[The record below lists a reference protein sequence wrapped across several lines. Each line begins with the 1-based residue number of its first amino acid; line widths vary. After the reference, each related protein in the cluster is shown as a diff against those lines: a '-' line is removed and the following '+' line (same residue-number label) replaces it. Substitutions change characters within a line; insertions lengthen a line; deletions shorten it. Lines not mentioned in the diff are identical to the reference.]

1 MSQSRWMKEGQK
13 VGGLAELAFTAEA
26 LEAAWHVVLAND
38 SADGTLAPGTTR
50 FSENADAHI
59 EELAAQLADGRYSP
73 SLLTPVTLVSDTKER
88 VLHVP
93 SIRDRIVARAILAA
107 VTPLV
112 DPHLGPAAYAY
123 RPGLGVA
130 DAIQAVAALR
140 AEGLHTV
147 VRTDVRDCFPTLP
160 KDMALRRFSAIT
172 DDEGVYQIVA
182 ALLDRGFRQ
191 PSGGIRAVKGVAQG
205 CPLSPL
211 LANLILVDLDRALLR
226 QGFPA
231 IRYAD
236 DVLIAVQSSADA
248 QEATRLASATLEGFG
263 MELNSDKSRIT
274 SFEEGFTF
282 LGEDFGPR
290 YPPLIGD
297 HRIRDQA
304 RHVLYVGNQGGRI
317 RSSAGRIV
325 VESKDDA
332 RLLDIPSSQVARIV
346 CFGSVGLSAG
356 ARSWVLSNDVDV
368 IFASRKGNYLGTML
382 SHAQR
387 YRPARIRAQL
397 AASDGP
403 QASSLGRA
411 IVVAKI
417 TKQQVLLER
426 LNRRPGH
433 ERVADAVGQIESLIR
448 MVPGAN
454 SPMELMGLEGAA
466 AKFYFPCLGQLMP
479 ELMRFSERSRQP
491 PQDVPNA
498 ALSYLYT
505 ILLGECV
512 TALHAAGLDPAFG
525 LLHTDQKNRPSLAL
539 DLMEEFRP
547 WLVDQV
553 VAEAAIQRRLRPEHG
568 RREGTDGVLLTKQGK
583 EIVVDAYER
592 RLLGEVRGAIP
603 DFTGTRRRHIYR
615 QAQRLQAA
623 ISSPSITWTGLS
635 WRP

>member
-1 MSQSRWMKEGQK
+1 MGR
-13 VGGLAELAFTAEA
+13 LAELAFSSEG
-26 LEAAWHVVLAND
+26 LETAWHAVLAND
-38 SADGTLAPGTTR
+38 SADGALAPSTRR
-50 FSENADAHI
+50 FSEDVVAHLA
-59 EELAAQLADGRYSP
+59 ELEAQLADGSYSP
-73 SLLTPVTLVSDTKER
+73 SSLTPATIVSDKKER
-88 VLHVP
+88 VLHIP
-93 SIRDRIVARAILAA
+93 SVRDRIVARAILAA

-130 DAIQAVAALR
+130 DAIQAVVALR
-140 AEGLHTV
+140 AEGLGTLA
-147 VRTDVRDCFPTLP
+147 RIDVRDCFPTLP
-160 KDMALRRFSAIT
+160 KHVARKRFEVIVE
-172 DDEGVYQIVA
+172 DEEIHRLVD
-182 ALLDRGFRQ
+182 ALLGRVFRT
-191 PSGGIRAVKGVAQG
+191 PSGGLRTLDGVPQG

-211 LANLILVDLDRALLR
+211 LANLVLVDLDRSLLR
-226 QGFPA
+226 QGFPVV
-231 IRYAD
+231 RYAD
-236 DVLIAVQSSADA
+236 DVLVAVASTADA
-248 QEATRLASATLEGFG
+248 HEAIRVASTALKGLG
-263 MELNSDKSRIT
+263 MGINTDKARIT

-290 YPPLIGD
+290 YPPLID
-297 HRIRDQA
+297 NHRIREQPQ
-304 RHVLYVGNQGGRI
+304 HVLYVGAQGGRV
-317 RSSAGRIV
+317 RSNAGRIV

-332 RLLDIPSSQVARIV
+332 PLLDVPSSQVARLV

-356 ARSWVLSNDVDV
+356 ARSWALSNDVDV
-368 IFASRKGNYLGTML
+368 IFASRKGNYLGTLL

-387 YRPARIRAQL
+387 YRPARVRAQL

-403 QASSLGRA
+403 QAAVLGKA
-411 IVVAKI
+411 IVLAKI

-426 LNRRPGH
+426 LNRRRSH
-433 ERVADAVGQIESLIR
+433 ELVADAVGQLEALIR
-448 MVPGAN
+448 MVPDAG

-479 ELMRFSERSRQP
+479 ESMQFSQRSRQP

-498 ALSYLYT
+498 ALSYLYA

-525 LLHTDQKNRPSLAL
+525 LLHSDQKNRPSLAL

-553 VAEAAIQRRLRPEHG
+553 VAEAAIQQRLRPEHG
-568 RREGTDGVLLTKQGK
+568 HREGTDGVLLTKEGK
-583 EIVVDAYER
+583 EVVVDAYER
-592 RLLGEVRGAIP
+592 RLLGEVRGALP

-623 ISSPSITWTGLS
+623 ISSPNIAWTGLS

>member
-1 MSQSRWMKEGQK
+1 MGR
-13 VGGLAELAFTAEA
+13 LAELAFS
-26 LEAAWHVVLAND
+26 LEGLQTAWHAVLAND
-38 SADGTLAPGTTR
+38 SADGALAPSTRR
-50 FSENADAHI
+50 FSEDVVAHLA
-59 EELAAQLADGRYSP
+59 ELAAQLADGSYSP
-73 SLLTPVTLVSDTKER
+73 SLLTPATIVSDKKER

-93 SIRDRIVARAILAA
+93 SVRDRIVARAILAV

-112 DPHLGPAAYAY
+112 DPHLGPSAYAY

-140 AEGLHTV
+140 AEGLGTV
-147 VRTDVRDCFPTLP
+147 ARIDVRDCFPTLP
-160 KDMALRRFSAIT
+160 KHVALKRFEVIVE
-172 DDEGVYQIVA
+172 DEEIHRLVD
-182 ALLDRGFRQ
+182 ALLARVFRT
-191 PSGGIRAVKGVAQG
+191 PFGGLRTLDGVPQG

-211 LANLILVDLDRALLR
+211 LANLVLVDLDRSLLR
-226 QGFPA
+226 QGFPVV
-231 IRYAD
+231 RYAD
-236 DVLIAVQSSADA
+236 DVLVAVASTADA
-248 QEATRLASATLEGFG
+248 HEAIRVASSTLEGLG
-263 MELNSDKSRIT
+263 METNTEKARIT

-290 YPPLIGD
+290 YPPLID
-297 HRIRDQA
+297 NHRIHEQPQ
-304 RHVLYVGNQGGRI
+304 HVLYVGAQGGRV
-317 RSSAGRIV
+317 RSNAGRIV

-332 RLLDIPSSQVARIV
+332 PLLDVASSQVARLV

-356 ARSWVLSNDVDV
+356 ARSWALSNDVDV
-368 IFASRKGNYLGTML
+368 IFASRKGNYLGTLL

-387 YRPARIRAQL
+387 YRPARVRAQL

-403 QASSLGRA
+403 QAAVLGKA
-411 IVVAKI
+411 IVLAKI

-426 LNRRPGH
+426 LNRRRSH
-433 ERVADAVGQIESLIR
+433 ELVADAVGQLEALIR
-448 MVPGAN
+448 MVPDAG

-479 ELMRFSERSRQP
+479 ESMQFSQRSRQP

-498 ALSYLYT
+498 ALSYLYA

-525 LLHTDQKNRPSLAL
+525 LLHSDQKNRPSLAL

-553 VAEAAIQRRLRPEHG
+553 VAEAAIQQRLRAEHG
-568 RREGTDGVLLTKQGK
+568 RREGTDGVLLTKEGK
-583 EIVVDAYER
+583 EVVVDAYER
-592 RLLGEVRGAIP
+592 RLLGEVRGALP

-623 ISSPSITWTGLS
+623 ISSPNITWTGLS

>member
-1 MSQSRWMKEGQK
+1 
-13 VGGLAELAFTAEA
+13 
-26 LEAAWHVVLAND
+26 
-38 SADGTLAPGTTR
+38 
-50 FSENADAHI
+50 
-59 EELAAQLADGRYSP
+59 
-73 SLLTPVTLVSDTKER
+73 
-88 VLHVP
+88 
-93 SIRDRIVARAILAA
+93 
-107 VTPLV
+107 
-112 DPHLGPAAYAY
+112 
-123 RPGLGVA
+123 
-130 DAIQAVAALR
+130 
-140 AEGLHTV
+140 
-147 VRTDVRDCFPTLP
+147 
-160 KDMALRRFSAIT
+160 
-172 DDEGVYQIVA
+172 
-182 ALLDRGFRQ
+182 
-191 PSGGIRAVKGVAQG
+191 
-205 CPLSPL
+205 
-211 LANLILVDLDRALLR
+211 
-226 QGFPA
+226 
-231 IRYAD
+231 
-236 DVLIAVQSSADA
+236 
-248 QEATRLASATLEGFG
+248 
-263 MELNSDKSRIT
+263 MELNPDKTRVT
-274 SFEEGFTF
+274 TFEEGFTF

-290 YPPLIGD
+290 YPPLIDD
-297 HRIRDQA
+297 HRIHEQP
-304 RHVLYVGNQGGRI
+304 RHVLYVGAQGGRI
-317 RSSAGRIV
+317 RSSAGRVI

-332 RLLDIPSSQVARIV
+332 VLLNVPSSQVARIV

-368 IFASRKGNYLGTML
+368 IFASRKGNYLGTLL
-382 SHAQR
+382 SHGQR

-403 QASSLGRA
+403 QATLLGKA
-411 IVVAKI
+411 IVLAKI

-426 LNRRPGH
+426 LNRRPDH
-433 ERVADAVGQIESLIR
+433 ERVADAVGQLESLIH
-448 MVPGAN
+448 MVPDAH

-479 ELMRFSERSRQP
+479 ELMQFSERSRQP

-525 LLHTDQKNRPSLAL
+525 LLHTDQKNRPNLAL

-553 VAEAAIQRRLRPEHG
+553 VAEAVIQRRLRPEHG

-583 EIVVDAYER
+583 EVVVDAYER

-623 ISSPSITWTGLS
+623 ISSPSIIWTGLS

>member
-1 MSQSRWMKEGQK
+1 
-13 VGGLAELAFTAEA
+13 VGRLAELAFS
-26 LEAAWHVVLAND
+26 LEGLQTAWHAVLAND
-38 SADGTLAPGTTR
+38 SADGALAPSTRR
-50 FSENADAHI
+50 FSEDVVAHLA
-59 EELAAQLADGRYSP
+59 ELAAQLADGSYSP
-73 SLLTPVTLVSDTKER
+73 SLLTPATIVSDKKER

-93 SIRDRIVARAILAA
+93 SVRDRIVARAILAV

-112 DPHLGPAAYAY
+112 DPHLGPSAYAY

-140 AEGLHTV
+140 AEGLGTV
-147 VRTDVRDCFPTLP
+147 ARIDVRDCFPTLP
-160 KDMALRRFSAIT
+160 KHVALKRFEVIVE
-172 DDEGVYQIVA
+172 DEEIHRLVD
-182 ALLDRGFRQ
+182 ALLARVFRT
-191 PSGGIRAVKGVAQG
+191 PFGGLRTLDGVPQG

-211 LANLILVDLDRALLR
+211 LANLVLVDLDRSLLR
-226 QGFPA
+226 QGFPVV
-231 IRYAD
+231 RYAD
-236 DVLIAVQSSADA
+236 DVLVAVASTADA
-248 QEATRLASATLEGFG
+248 HEAIRVASSTLEGLG
-263 MELNSDKSRIT
+263 METNTEKARIT

-290 YPPLIGD
+290 YPPLID
-297 HRIRDQA
+297 NHRIHEQPQ
-304 RHVLYVGNQGGRI
+304 HVLYVGAQGGRV
-317 RSSAGRIV
+317 RSNAGRIV

-332 RLLDIPSSQVARIV
+332 PLLDVASSQVARLV

-356 ARSWVLSNDVDV
+356 ARSWALSNDVDV
-368 IFASRKGNYLGTML
+368 IFASRKGNYLGTLL

-387 YRPARIRAQL
+387 YRPARVRAQL

-403 QASSLGRA
+403 QAAVLGKA
-411 IVVAKI
+411 IVLAKI

-426 LNRRPGH
+426 LNRRRSH
-433 ERVADAVGQIESLIR
+433 ELVADAVGQLEALIR
-448 MVPGAN
+448 MVPDAG

-479 ELMRFSERSRQP
+479 ESMQFSQRSRQP

-498 ALSYLYT
+498 ALSYLYA

-525 LLHTDQKNRPSLAL
+525 LLHSDQKNRPSLAL

-553 VAEAAIQRRLRPEHG
+553 VAEAAIQQRLRAEHG
-568 RREGTDGVLLTKQGK
+568 RREGTDGVLLTKEGK
-583 EIVVDAYER
+583 EVVVDAYER
-592 RLLGEVRGAIP
+592 RLLGEVRGALP

-623 ISSPSITWTGLS
+623 ISSPNITWTGLS

>member
-1 MSQSRWMKEGQK
+1 MGR
-13 VGGLAELAFTAEA
+13 LAELAFS
-26 LEAAWHVVLAND
+26 LEGLQTAWHAVLAND
-38 SADGTLAPGTTR
+38 SADGALAPSTRR
-50 FSENADAHI
+50 FSEDVVAHLA
-59 EELAAQLADGRYSP
+59 ELAAQLADGSYSP
-73 SLLTPVTLVSDTKER
+73 SLLTPATIVSDKKER

-93 SIRDRIVARAILAA
+93 SVRDRIVARAILAA

-112 DPHLGPAAYAY
+112 DPHLGPSAYAY

-140 AEGLHTV
+140 AEGLGTV
-147 VRTDVRDCFPTLP
+147 ARIDVRDCFPTLP
-160 KDMALRRFSAIT
+160 KHVALKRFEVIVE
-172 DDEGVYQIVA
+172 DEEIHRLVD
-182 ALLDRGFRQ
+182 ALLARMFRT
-191 PSGGIRAVKGVAQG
+191 PFGGLRTLDGVPQG

-211 LANLILVDLDRALLR
+211 LANLVLVDLDRSLLR
-226 QGFPA
+226 QGFPVV
-231 IRYAD
+231 RYAD
-236 DVLIAVQSSADA
+236 DVLVAVASTADA
-248 QEATRLASATLEGFG
+248 HEAIRVASTTLEGLG
-263 MELNSDKSRIT
+263 METNTEKARIT

-290 YPPLIGD
+290 YPPLID
-297 HRIRDQA
+297 NHRIHEQPQ
-304 RHVLYVGNQGGRI
+304 HVLYVGAQGGRV
-317 RSSAGRIV
+317 RSNAGRIV

-332 RLLDIPSSQVARIV
+332 PLLDVASSQVARLV

-356 ARSWVLSNDVDV
+356 ARSWALSNDVDV
-368 IFASRKGNYLGTML
+368 IFASRKGNYLGTLL

-403 QASSLGRA
+403 QAAVLGKA
-411 IVVAKI
+411 IVLAKI

-426 LNRRPGH
+426 LNRRRSH
-433 ERVADAVGQIESLIR
+433 ELVADAVGQLEALIR
-448 MVPGAN
+448 MVPDAG

-479 ELMRFSERSRQP
+479 ESMQFSQRSRQP

-498 ALSYLYT
+498 ALSYLYA

-525 LLHTDQKNRPSLAL
+525 LLHSDQKNRPSLAL

-553 VAEAAIQRRLRPEHG
+553 VAEAAIQQRLRAEHG
-568 RREGTDGVLLTKQGK
+568 RREGTDGVLLTKEGK
-583 EIVVDAYER
+583 EVVVDAYER
-592 RLLGEVRGAIP
+592 RLLGEVRGALP

-623 ISSPSITWTGLS
+623 ISSPNITWTGLS